1 MGNPEFE
8 KSREER
14 KRVEIRETLTLR
26 ADAASTVQ
34 QI

>member
-1 MGNPEFE
+1 MGNPDFE

-14 KRVEIRETLTLR
+14 KKVDMPETLTLR
-26 ADAASTVQ
+26 AEGVE